1 MGMGGF
7 VWGIALPLALVV
19 AVQLGNLPGALVF
32 GSTLALF
39 AALTLA
45 LFRRRSG

>member
-7 VWGIALPLALVV
+7 VWGITLPLALVI
-19 AVQLGNLPGALVF
+19 AVQFGNLPGALAF

-39 AALTLA
+39 TALTLA
-45 LFRRRSG
+45 LSRRRSG